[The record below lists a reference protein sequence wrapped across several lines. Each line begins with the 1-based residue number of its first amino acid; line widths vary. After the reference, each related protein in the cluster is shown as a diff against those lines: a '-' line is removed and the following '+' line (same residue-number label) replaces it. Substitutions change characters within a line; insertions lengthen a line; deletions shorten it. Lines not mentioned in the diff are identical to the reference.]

1 MKLGYTI
8 TVSDAPASAAADPSA
23 ALLGRFG
30 CSRTSALTASSS
42 RFAIPRA
49 SISTRSRRLAASL
62 GIVVPAI
69 ATGQAY
75 AQDGLWLTS
84 PEASSR
90 EGAVA
95 RLLAQVE
102 AAARLQA
109 MLTIGVIHGPIP
121 PGERREQ
128 AEERLLGALGRVA
141 RAARRRGVRIV
152 VEPIQRYSTN
162 WLHTAHEVMD
172 LLGRLGEENVGV
184 LLDTFHMNIEEADPA
199 AAMREAAP
207 RLWHFHVAENN
218 RRAPGLGHVD
228 FGACIAVLRTLGYD
242 RFVSAE
248 VSQEPTLEA
257 AARQTLSVMRPLV
270 PREAG

>member
-8 TVSDAPASAAADPSA
+8 SVSDAPASAPVDPSA
-23 ALLGRFG
+23 ALLDVLRVLGDLGFDGVELSIRDPARIDLDAVA
-30 CSRTSALTASSS
+30 SR
-42 RFAIPRA
+42 
-49 SISTRSRRLAASL
+49 AASL

-75 AQDGLWLTS
+75 TQDGLALTA

-121 PGERREQ
+121 AGERREQ
-128 AEERLLGALGRVA
+128 AEERLLAALGRVA
-141 RAARRRGVRIV
+141 QAARRRGVRLV

-162 WLHTAHEVMD
+162 WLHTAHEVMQ

-218 RRAPGLGHVD
+218 RRAPGWGHLD
-228 FGACIAVLRTLGYD
+228 FGASVAVLRTLGYD

-257 AARQTLSVMRPLV
+257 AARQTLSVMRLLV
-270 PREAG
+270 PRRRG

>member
-8 TVSDAPASAAADPSA
+8 SVSDAPASAPVDPSA
-23 ALLGRFG
+23 ALLDVLRVLGDLGFDGVELSIRDPARIDFD
-30 CSRTSALTASSS
+30 AVAS
-42 RFAIPRA
+42 
-49 SISTRSRRLAASL
+49 LAASL

-75 AQDGLWLTS
+75 TQDGLSLTA

-121 PGERREQ
+121 AGECGEQ
-128 AEERLLGALGRVA
+128 AEERLLAALGRVA
-141 RAARRRGVRIV
+141 QAARRRGVRLV

-162 WLHTAHEVMD
+162 WLHTAHEVMQ

-218 RRAPGLGHVD
+218 RRAPGWGHLD
-228 FGACIAVLRTLGYD
+228 FGASVAVLRTLGYD

-270 PREAG
+270 PRRRG

>member
-8 TVSDAPASAAADPSA
+8 TVSDAPSAAPGDPTA
-23 ALLGRFG
+23 ALLGTLRALAHLGFDGVELSIRDPARFDVD
-30 CSRTSALTASSS
+30 
-42 RFAIPRA
+42 AIG
-49 SISTRSRRLAASL
+49 SLAASL

-75 AQDGLWLTS
+75 AHEGLSLTS
-84 PEASSR
+84 PVEATR
-90 EGAVA
+90 EQAVA

-102 AAARLQA
+102 AAERLEA
-109 MLTIGVIHGPIP
+109 MLSIGVIHGSIP
-121 PGERREQ
+121 AGEQREQ
-128 AEERLLGALGRVA
+128 AEERLLAALRRVA
-141 RAARRRGVRIV
+141 GAARRRGVRLV

-162 WLHTAHEVMD
+162 WLHTAHEVMM

-199 AAMREAAP
+199 AALREAGP

-218 RRAPGLGHVD
+218 RRAPGWGHLD
-228 FGACIAVLRTLGYD
+228 FAAPIAALRTLGYD
-242 RFVSAE
+242 GFVSAE
-248 VSQEPTLEA
+248 VSQEPTLDA

-270 PREAG
+270 PRERG